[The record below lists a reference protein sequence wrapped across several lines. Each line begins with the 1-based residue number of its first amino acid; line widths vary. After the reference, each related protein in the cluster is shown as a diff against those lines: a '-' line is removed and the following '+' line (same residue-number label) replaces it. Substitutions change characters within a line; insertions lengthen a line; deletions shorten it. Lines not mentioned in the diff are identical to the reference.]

1 MVHTE
6 SKKTTAAD
14 TESVNNVLLK
24 IQAKNKV
31 SGSDNNHLFPILKI
45 SPAGRII
52 YANRSAYPLLKV
64 WNCYASNIIPQ
75 NVLIEFPVLTS
86 LTADDTIV
94 INSEIERFYF
104 SVVGFPDGDYIGIYG
119 YKTELATDQVQN
131 N

>member
-1 MVHTE
+1 MVHIE
-6 SKKTTAAD
+6 DKKTKDSTS
-14 TESVNNVLLK
+14 ESVNNVLLK
-24 IQAKNKV
+24 IEAKNKV
-31 SGSDNNHLFPILKI
+31 AGSDHNHLFPILKI
-45 SPAGRII
+45 SPEGRII

-64 WNCYASNIIPQ
+64 WNCYASNIIPKD
-75 NVLIEFPVLTS
+75 VLIEYPVLTS

-104 SVVGFPDGDYIGIYG
+104 SVVGFPDGGYIGIYG